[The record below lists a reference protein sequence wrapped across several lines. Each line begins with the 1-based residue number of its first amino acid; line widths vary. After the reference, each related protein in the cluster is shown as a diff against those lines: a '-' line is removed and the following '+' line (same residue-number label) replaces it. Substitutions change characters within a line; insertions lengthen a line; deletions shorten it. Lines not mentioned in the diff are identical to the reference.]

1 MKINPTFAPSKK
13 RSSVMTI
20 KNIAI
25 IAHVDHGKTTLVDK
39 IMYHCR
45 LFRENENTGD
55 LILDNNDLER
65 ERGITI
71 TSKNVSVIYK
81 DTKINIIDT
90 PGHADFGG
98 EVERVLNMADGV
110 LLLVD
115 AFEGPMPQTRFVLQK
130 AIDLGLKPCVVIN
143 KVDKE
148 NCTPDEVHEAVFDL
162 MFELGAEEWQL
173 DFPSVYGSAKNNW
186 MSEDWKKPTQNIE
199 PLLDMVLEHIPSPK
213 VEEGSLQMLITSLDY
228 SSFTGRIAIGRLHRG
243 TLTENMPISLVKRDG
258 KIIKSRIKELHT
270 FEGLGRKKVSQVQA
284 GDICALVG
292 LEGFDIGD
300 TVADAEN
307 PEALK
312 TIAIDEPTMSMLF
325 TINDSPFFG
334 KDGKFVTSRHIKE
347 RLERELEKNLA
358 LRVEATDS
366 ADKFLVFGRG
376 VLHLSVLIETMRRE
390 GYELQIGQPQV
401 IIKEV
406 DGVKCEPVEELTIDL
421 PEDISGRAIDMVTIR
436 KGEMTSMEGKGDRM
450 ICKFIIPSRGII
462 GLRNQLLTATAGEAI
477 MTHRFLEY
485 QPLKGGIPER
495 LNGSLVS
502 MENGTAIPYSIDK
515 LQDRGK
521 FFIDPGEDIY
531 EGQVIGENS
540 RQDDMVVNVTKTKKL
555 SNVRSAGAD
564 EKAKI
569 VPAIKFSLEEALEYI
584 QKDEYVEVTPNHLRL
599 RKIYLKEVDRK
610 RNKAV

>member
-1 MKINPTFAPSKK
+1 MK
-13 RSSVMTI
+13 I

-39 IMYHCR
+39 IMHHCS
-45 LFRENENTGD
+45 LFRENEHKGE
-55 LILDNNDLER
+55 LILDSNDLER

-71 TSKNVSVIYK
+71 TSKNVSVVYK
-81 DTKINIIDT
+81 GIKINIIDT

-130 AIDLGLKPCVVIN
+130 AISLGLKPCVVVN

-162 MFELGAEEWQL
+162 MYELGAEEWQL
-173 DFPSVYGSAKNNW
+173 DFPTVYGSAKHNW
-186 MSEDWKKPTQNIE
+186 MSEDWENPTDNIE
-199 PLLDMVLEHIPSPK
+199 PLLDMVLEHVPSP
-213 VEEGSLQMLITSLDY
+213 VVVDGNVQMLITSLDY

-243 TLTENMPISLVKRDG
+243 TLKEGMRIALVKRDG
-258 KIIKSRIKELHT
+258 SIVKSKIKELHT
-270 FEGLGRKKVSQVQA
+270 FEGLGRKKVAEVHA

-292 LEGFDIGD
+292 IDGFEIGD
-300 TVADAEN
+300 SVCDIEN
-307 PEALK
+307 PESLQ

-334 KDGKFVTSRHIKE
+334 KDGKFVTSRHIKD
-347 RLERELEKNLA
+347 RLARELEKNLA
-358 LRVEATDS
+358 LRVEPTGS
-366 ADKFLVFGRG
+366 ADKFMVFGRG

-401 IIKEV
+401 IIREI

-421 PEDISGRAIDMVTIR
+421 PENVSGRAIDMVTIR
-436 KGEMTSMEGKGDRM
+436 KGEMQSMEAKGERM
-450 ICKFIIPSRGII
+450 ICTFIVPSRGII

-477 MTHRFLEY
+477 MTHRFFEY

-495 LNGSLVS
+495 QNGSLVS
-502 MENGTAIPYSIDK
+502 MEKGKSIPYSIDK
-515 LQDRGK
+515 LQDRGR
-521 FFIDPGEDIY
+521 FFVEPGEDIY
-531 EGQVIGENS
+531 EGQVIGENT
-540 RQDDMVVNVTKTKKL
+540 RQDDMVVNITKTKKM
-555 SNVRSAGAD
+555 SNVRSSGAD
-564 EKAKI
+564 DKAKI

-584 QKDEYVEVTPNHLRL
+584 QKDEYVEVTPKHIRL

-610 RNKAV
+610 RNKFQ